1 MILDDIARAK
11 TMVEQDMETSQTGSF
26 DQIRLN
32 ALKQKLSNQVTRC
45 KMLHEALARQKAQF
59 QNILQSKLGKALK
72 KKKI

>member
-59 QNILQSKLGKALK
+59 QNILQSKLGKAFN